1 MHEVTLLLACK
12 HAGLICPFS
21 LYKYTVRALPFVVNA
36 LSVML
41 DYTGDK
47 ESLLT
52 VIKNPKFNFSV
63 EGETYAAPVTELHTF
78 IIDNVPVTRHLLINI
93 LR

>member
-1 MHEVTLLLACK
+1 
-12 HAGLICPFS
+12 
-21 LYKYTVRALPFVVNA
+21 
-36 LSVML
+36 ML

-47 ESLLT
+47 ESLLI
-52 VIKNPKFNFSV
+52 VIKNPKSNFTV